1 MKGKMCILVAL
12 NLFTMAEKQVHEGR
26 AVKRIR
32 EILGKKQPELAADL
46 GITQQAVSLLEAK
59 ETIDPAIL
67 EDVAK
72 ALKVPVDAI
81 KNFNEDA
88 TISIIANT
96 FNADSA
102 AYVENYK
109 CSFNPIDKVVELYE
123 RLLKE
128 KDVLIE
134 QLSKGSK

>member
-1 MKGKMCILVAL
+1 M
-12 NLFTMAEKQVHEGR
+12 TERQVHEGR

-32 EILGKKQPELAADL
+32 EILGKKQPELAAEL

-59 ETIDPAIL
+59 ETIDPKML

-72 ALKVPVDAI
+72 ALHVPIEAI
-81 KNFNEDA
+81 KNFTEDA
-88 TISIIANT
+88 AINIVASTLHDNSG
-96 FNADSA
+96 S
-102 AYVENYK
+102 VNYNPT
-109 CSFNPIDKVVELYE
+109 FNPIDKVVELYE

-128 KDVLIE
+128 KDFLIE